1 MEVAQRGPLRR
12 GRARILAATDLL
24 AIGAAYL
31 ATYLFAQQ
39 IAPPAV
45 VGSASQLVAFG
56 VLAVVV
62 WMAAFAVYGLYERDD
77 ELVTVGSF
85 DEVGMLFHAL
95 LAGSLVLAVAG
106 QALVRFTDVRI
117 YSPLE
122 AAIFVSAALIA
133 IPVMRGIVRTWA
145 LPRVM
150 QERRALIV
158 GSGANALL
166 VARKLSRHPEH
177 GLRVI
182 GSCGDAAVADVRRLG
197 EAVDLPE
204 IVAGHSID
212 WVILAEPS
220 SNPGDDLIELLDS
233 IGRDVKV
240 SVIPQ
245 FADVFTS
252 NAILDDVEGMPIV
265 NLPRAQLSRSAR
277 AVKRTFDL
285 ALGSV
290 IALMLLPLFAVCAV
304 AIKLDS
310 RGPVLFRQARRGR
323 GGSVFSIVKF
333 RTMSDGAEA
342 QRMSLATAN
351 ELEGPLFKIRDDPRV
366 TRVGRFLRKTS
377 IDELPQ
383 IWNVLVGQMS
393 LVGPRPFVLHEAD
406 ELHAASAGRRR
417 LDVTPGMTGLWQV
430 LGRNDIPYD
439 EMLKLDY
446 LYVTGWSAWWDFRI
460 LCKTVP
466 AVLGGRGAS

>member
-1 MEVAQRGPLRR
+1 MEVAQRGALRR

-56 VLAVVV
+56 VLAIVV

-446 LYVTGWSAWWDFRI
+446 LYVTGWSAWWDFQI